1 MPSRTD
7 VLGLV
12 LPGFG
17 EYSNSW
23 QTPINENFTAVDTA
37 VGELKDELSEARQQK
52 LTLEDYLSVGI
63 NVDGSLKATPEVA
76 SARNSFTYGYRDA
89 AGAPLTLV
97 GRLNSVDKEA
107 WYAREQSATLLA
119 NLAARNLHLSDCII
133 SGSKTNAGRPSWM
146 GSSGASI
153 TVSGVVSPTTENLKL
168 MIGGYLC
175 RVRTLKT
182 VALSGA
188 TGTKYIFATRSDS
201 GVVIVDGDSAE
212 SGSPP
217 AGVGTVSSDTAS
229 GDAIIFG
236 DITVNFVTS
245 GVQAGDLLTLVDTAA
260 KGVYVI
266 KELVTGTTNQLK
278 IVGNFPVSTM
288 ASINY
293 KITDPLGVD
302 LSFETTDTATA
313 NKLCIGEAYFDG
325 TAVDSTKIKARHFKD
340 TYVSDWRTIDVS
352 SSSSTLAQTFDHCLR
367 SDVLSVSVQ
376 VRQPA
381 DVDADGYVEELS
393 IADVASNFSGV
404 TVSRDTLSFNPAT
417 LSVSGAT
424 VGGTATMTGGPSIN
438 MDGATVKPTRSVLAR
453 WTKNTLEVKGARPGV
468 FYTDYSGATKT
479 TGQIRVVVRK
489 RG

>member
-37 VGELKDELSEARQQK
+37 VGELKDELSEARHSKPK
-52 LTLEDYLSVGI
+52 LEAYLSVGI

-89 AGAPLTLV
+89 AGDPLTLV

-133 SGSKTNAGRPSWM
+133 SGSKNNVGRPSWM
-146 GSSGASI
+146 GASGGSI
-153 TVSGVVSPTTENLKL
+153 TVSGVVSPIKL

-182 VALSGA
+182 VAITGA
-188 TGTKYIFATRSDS
+188 AGTKYIFATRSDS
-201 GVVIVDGDSAE
+201 GVVIVDGDSTE

-217 AGVGTVSSDTAS
+217 AGVGVVSSDTAS
-229 GDAIIFG
+229 GDVCVFG
-236 DITVNFVTS
+236 DTTANFVTS

-302 LSFETTDTATA
+302 LSFETTDTAAT
-313 NKLCIGEAYFDG
+313 NKLCIGEAHFDG
-325 TAVDSTKIKARHFKD
+325 SAVDSTKIKARHFKD
-340 TYVSDWRTIDVS
+340 TYVSEWRNVTVN
-352 SSSSTLAQTFDHCLR
+352 SSTTLDQTFDHCLR

-376 VRQPA
+376 VRQPL
-381 DVDADGYVEELS
+381 DADGYVEELS
-393 IADVASNFSGV
+393 IADVASDFSGV
-404 TVSRDTLSFNPAT
+404 TVSKGNLSFSPAT

-424 VGGTATMTGGPSIN
+424 VGGTVTMTGDPSIN
-438 MDGATVKPTRSVLAR
+438 MSGATVRPTRSVLAR
-453 WTKNTLEVKGARPGV
+453 WTKNTLEVKGARAGV
-468 FYTDYSGATKT
+468 FYTDYSGEIKA
-479 TGQIRVVVRK
+479 TGQIRVIVRK